1 MKENMFYGAGPL
13 IFRRAEDLRK
23 NMTSAE
29 KIIWNHVHIN
39 EWRLKFRRQH
49 PISNF
54 VVDFYCHPIKLVIEI
69 DGDIHSNDDV
79 KKNDRLRE
87 KTLKDLE
94 GKIDEEQVK
103 KANDAKDALK
113 AAIEKG
119 ELEDIKAKKD
129 ELQTIVQELTTKLYE
144 EAAKQAQA
152 QQEGAEGAQKADDN
166 VVDAEYEEVNDDQ
179 EKK

>member
-1 MKENMFYGAGPL
+1 M
-13 IFRRAEDLRK
+13 R
-23 NMTSAE
+23 
-29 KIIWNHVHIN
+29 N
-39 EWRLKFRRQH
+39 EADQ
-49 PISNF
+49 
-54 VVDFYCHPIKLVIEI
+54 LVFTT
-69 DGDIHSNDDV
+69 
-79 KKNDRLRE
+79 E

-119 ELEDIKAKKD
+119 EFEDIKAKKD

-144 EAAKQAQA
+144 EAAKQAQT